1 MIRKQKTI
9 PQHQKQENRR
19 GYLYITPWLI
29 GFFAFTLIPM
39 LFSLFLSFCKWDI
52 VTGLS
57 SIEIIGIENYKVM
70 IQDRKFWKALE
81 VTFKYCLMAIP
92 LSQSIAL
99 IFALLLNMKVPFMH
113 GFRSLY
119 YLPSIIPGIAT
130 SMIMIQVLGEKGLL
144 NQGLAFLGI
153 QGPAWLNSPK
163 TSLFGL
169 VIVGLWGFG
178 NTMIIYLSSL
188 QGVSQ
193 ELYEAS
199 EIDGANSFRR
209 FISVTIPMISP
220 TIFFNMVMAI
230 IGSFQYFDQ
239 AYVMTE
245 GGPLNSTLF
254 YNLYL
259 YTKAYREYKMGYAS
273 ALAWVMFII
282 ILILSMLVIK
292 SSSFWVF
299 YQNDDKI

>member
-1 MIRKQKTI
+1 MKTKSYSRL
-9 PQHQKQENRR
+9 QRAQNRN
-19 GYLYITPWLI
+19 GYLYIMPWII

-39 LFSLFLSFCKWDI
+39 IFSLMLSFCKWDI

-57 SIEIIGIENYKVM
+57 TIQFIGLDNYRTMLK
-70 IQDRKFWKALE
+70 DPKFVKALQ

-92 LSQSIAL
+92 LKQLTAL
-99 IFALLLNMKVPFMH
+99 LIALLLSMKMPFQRF
-113 GFRSLY
+113 FRSLF
-119 YLPSIIPGIAT
+119 YLPNIIPAIAT
-130 SMIMIQVLGEKGLL
+130 SMIMMQVLAEKGLL
-144 NQGLAFLGI
+144 NQGLALLGI
-153 QGPAWLNSPK
+153 KGPAWLQNPK
-163 TSLFGL
+163 TSLFSL
-169 VIVGLWGFG
+169 VLVSLWGFG
-178 NTMIIYLSSL
+178 NTMIIYLSGIL
-188 QGVSQ
+188 GVSRD
-193 ELYEAS
+193 LYEAAD
-199 EIDGANSFRR
+199 IDGANAVRKF
-209 FISVTIPMISP
+209 FGITIPMISP
-220 TIFFNMVMAI
+220 TIFFNMVMEI

-282 ILILSMLVIK
+282 ILVFTMLTIK